1 MKRRKSHPLR
11 LVAWLIPLTAIIGTL
26 SLLSYSTGLAQ
37 LVRSKNPAFGAW
49 WDNYQFYFMEGA
61 ATALGLLVGIRI
73 GAGFAHDGK
82 RRSRVAVFSLIAAIL
97 IIAPLSH
104 LCAMV
109 ARLGWNASSA
119 PIASW
124 LITREGYVAG
134 RQVDKIAI
142 AGIYFLKTAGFGL
155 LAGLALAAIAAALVM
170 GTGFRRTVS
179 SSGPVSPGAQ

>member
-1 MKRRKSHPLR
+1 MKRRKSHSLR

-26 SLLSYSTGLAQ
+26 SLLSYSAGLPQ
-37 LVRSKNPAFGAW
+37 LVRFENPAFGAW
-49 WDNYQFYFMEGA
+49 LDNYQFYFMEGA

-73 GAGFAHDGK
+73 GAGFAHDGE
-82 RRSRVAVFSLIAAIL
+82 RRSRVAVFSLIGAVL

-119 PIASW
+119 PVASW
-124 LITREGYVAG
+124 LITREGYLAG

-155 LAGLALAAIAAALVM
+155 LAGLALAAIAVILVT
-170 GTGFRRTVS
+170 GTGFRRTAPF
-179 SSGPVSPGAQ
+179 SGPMRPGAQ